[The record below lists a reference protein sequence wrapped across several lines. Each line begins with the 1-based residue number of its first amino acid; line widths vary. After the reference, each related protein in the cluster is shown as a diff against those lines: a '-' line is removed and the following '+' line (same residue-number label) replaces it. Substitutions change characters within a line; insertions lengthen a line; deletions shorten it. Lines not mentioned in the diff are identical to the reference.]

1 MKLVVVSA
9 GLSVPSST
17 RLLADR
23 LAAAVPDVAA
33 DAQVVEL
40 RELAVEIAHHL
51 TNGFPGRTLSAA
63 LDAVTRADG
72 LIVVTP
78 VFTASYSGLFKSFFD
93 VLEPDALAGKPVLIA
108 ATGGTARHSL
118 VLEHALRPL
127 FAYLKAVV
135 VPTAVYAASEDWGG
149 RGLAERIDRAAAEL
163 AALMTGLTVSRGNEG
178 KVRKAGKAGS
188 MRESGPERSEG
199 EPGTVGEPGNP
210 GHEETVRSAG
220 SLGQAV
226 RAGRAAGGSGDEAVE
241 SRADD
246 VLDVVPF
253 EEQLARLRTA

>member
-23 LAAAVPDVAA
+23 LAAAVDRQTPVEI
-33 DAQVVEL
+33 QVVEL
-40 RELAVEIAHHL
+40 RELAVEIAHNF
-51 TNGFPGRTLSAA
+51 TNGFAGKALADA

-93 VLEPDALAGKPVLIA
+93 VLDKDALAGKPVLIA

-127 FAYLKAVV
+127 FAYLRAVV
-135 VPTAVYAASEDWGG
+135 VPTAVYAASEDWGAE
-149 RGLAERIDRAAAEL
+149 GLPERIE
-163 AALMTGLTVSRGNEG
+163 
-178 KVRKAGKAGS
+178 
-188 MRESGPERSEG
+188 
-199 EPGTVGEPGNP
+199 
-210 GHEETVRSAG
+210 
-220 SLGQAV
+220 
-226 RAGRAAGGSGDEAVE
+226 RAAGELSALMQGLSAA
-241 SRADD
+241 RPAKDD
-246 VLDVVPF
+246 LTVVPF
-253 EEQLARLRTA
+253 AEQLARLSA